1 MTPEHIESVTD
12 ILSSS
17 VLKFIPLSLRRR
29 RTLFM
34 DRLAVAIDGEDRV
47 VVVAV
52 VAAAAAVDVVVDCDD
67 DDAATIAVLILD
79 VIDGRLLDR
88 S

>member
-1 MTPEHIESVTD
+1 
-12 ILSSS
+12 
-17 VLKFIPLSLRRR
+17 
-29 RTLFM
+29 M

-47 VVVAV
+47 VVAVAV
-52 VAAAAAVDVVVDCDD
+52 AAAVDVVVDCDD
-67 DDAATIAVLILD
+67 DDAAIAVPILD

>member
-47 VVVAV
+47 VVAVAV
-52 VAAAAAVDVVVDCDD
+52 AAAVDVVVDCDD
-67 DDAATIAVLILD
+67 DDAAIAVPILD